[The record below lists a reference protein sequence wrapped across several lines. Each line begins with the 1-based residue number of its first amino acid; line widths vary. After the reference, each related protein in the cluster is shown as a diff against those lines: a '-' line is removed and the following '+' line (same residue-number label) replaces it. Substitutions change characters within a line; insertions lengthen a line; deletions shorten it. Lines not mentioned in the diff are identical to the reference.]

1 MFDLSQ
7 GMGHPH
13 HPYAPLQQMER
24 SSCLSYEYLLA
35 QEGNDTSDAL
45 TPHHLVSPPAPP
57 HSLPARVETDTV
69 VNTPS
74 YVAFPAPQRSSTH
87 KRRRRRRLARST
99 HGNVKMRFTQVT

>member
-74 YVAFPAPQRSSTH
+74 YFPSTTTQQH
-87 KRRRRRRLARST
+87 PKEKRFVDADWRAR
-99 HGNVKMRFTQVT
+99 HMGM